1 MINLPGLGS
10 KKQAAGRSADTAR
23 ILKETEKTFER
34 GVTTMRDLVAP
45 SAVEVSKNWIKLGE
59 RYARTLFVF
68 SYPRFLSTNWFSPVI
83 NLDQVVDVSVFVHPI
98 DTTVVLQNLRKKI
111 AEVESQIAMRQE
123 HGLVRDPMLETA
135 YRDIEELRDKLQEAS
150 VRLFKFGIYLT
161 VWAKTPEELDDLETI
176 VRALLESKM
185 VYVKPAVLQQTEGLK
200 STLPFN
206 DDGLSIGES
215 FDSETIATAF
225 PFVSFDL
232 TSNGGILYGI
242 NAHNNSLIL
251 FDRFSLP
258 NANSVTLG
266 MSGGGKSFATKL
278 EIIRARMLGTDVV
291 VIDPEN
297 EYKPLAESAGGT
309 FFQISL
315 TSEYHINPLDL
326 PLPAE
331 GVAPSDQF
339 RTHILEVIGLLKIM
353 LGNLT
358 PQDEAVLDQAVQ
370 ETYASRN
377 ITAESD
383 FTEVTPPLLSDLAS
397 VLENMEGGNDL
408 AVRLSKYTSGAL
420 SGFVNQPTNVDLE
433 NDFVVFNVRDLEDEL
448 RPVAIYLV
456 LHYIWNIVRAQM
468 RKRLLVVDE
477 AWWLM
482 RIPEGAAFLQAIVKR
497 ARKYYLGVSTITQDV
512 ADFMESAHGRA
523 IVANSSMQFLFKQSP
538 ATIDAVQQS
547 FALTDEEK
555 YLLLESAVG
564 TGLFFAGQR
573 HVAIHVVASY
583 TENELITTNPEE
595 LQRGL

>member
-1 MINLPGLGS
+1 MINLPGFTEGGM
-10 KKQAAGRSADTAR
+10 KRSLDTQRVINEADKA
-23 ILKETEKTFER
+23 FER
-34 GVTTMRDLVAP
+34 GVTTLRDLVAP
-45 SAVEVSKNWIKLGE
+45 SAIEISQNWIKVGE

-68 SYPRFLSTNWFSPVI
+68 SYPRFLSTNWFSPII
-83 NLDQVVDVSVFVHPI
+83 NLDRIVDVSVFIHPI
-98 DTTVVLQNLRKKI
+98 DTTIVLQNLRKKI
-111 AEVESQIAMRQE
+111 AQVESQIAMRQE
-123 HGLVRDPMLETA
+123 KGLVRDPMLEVA

-150 VRLFKFGIYLT
+150 SRLFKFAIYFT
-161 VWAKTPEELDDLETI
+161 IWAKEPEGLDELETI

-185 VYVKPAVLQQTEGLK
+185 VYIKPAVLQQLEGLK

-206 DDGLSIGES
+206 DDGLGVGSS

-232 TSNGGILYGI
+232 TSNNGLLYGI

-266 MSGGGKSFATKL
+266 MSGGGKSYATKL
-278 EIIRARMLGTDVV
+278 EVLRSLMLGTEVV
-291 VIDPEN
+291 LIDPER
-297 EYKPLAESAGGT
+297 EYKDLAESVGGT
-309 FFQISL
+309 YFPISL
-315 TSEYHINPLDL
+315 TSEYRINPLDL
-326 PLPAE
+326 PMPIDDVSPA
-331 GVAPSDQF
+331 DQF
-339 RTHILEVIGLLKIM
+339 RSHLLEVIGLLKIM
-353 LGNLT
+353 LGELT
-358 PQDEAVLDQAVQ
+358 PQDEAVLDQAVR

-383 FTEVTPPLLSDLAS
+383 FSQVAAPLLGDLVS
-397 VLENMEGGNDL
+397 VLQNMSGAEEL
-408 AVRLSKYTSGAL
+408 AIRLEKYTKGAL
-420 SGFVNQPTNVDLE
+420 AGFVDQPTNVDLD
-433 NDFVVFNVRDLEDEL
+433 NSLVVFDVRDLEDEL

-456 LHYIWNIVRAQM
+456 LHYIWNIVRARM
-468 RKRLLVVDE
+468 KKRLLVVDE

-482 RIPEGAAFLQAIVKR
+482 RIPEGAAFLQSIVKR
-497 ARKYYLGVSTITQDV
+497 ARKYYLGVATITQDV
-512 ADFMESAHGRA
+512 ADFMESSHGKT

-538 ATIDAVQQS
+538 ATIDAVQKS

-583 TENELITTNPEE
+583 TENGIITTDPKE
-595 LQRGL
+595 RI

>member
-1 MINLPGLGS
+1 MIHLPGLA
-10 KKQAAGRSADTAR
+10 KKGAQRSADTQRLIEA
-23 ILKETEKTFER
+23 TEKTFDR

-45 SAVEVSKNWIKLGE
+45 SAIEVSQNWVKLGE
-59 RYARTLFVF
+59 RYARTVFVF
-68 SYPRFLSTNWFSPVI
+68 AYPRFLSTNWFSPVI
-83 NLDQVVDVSVFVHPI
+83 NLDQIVDIAIFIHPI
-98 DTTVVLQNLRKKI
+98 DTTIVLQNLRKKI
-111 AEVESQIAMRQE
+111 AEVESQIALRQE

-161 VWAKTPEELDDLETI
+161 LWAKSPKELDDLETI

-185 VYVKPAVLQQTEGLK
+185 VYVKPAILQQLEGLK

-206 DDGLSIGES
+206 DDGLAIGQS

-232 TSNGGILYGI
+232 TSNSGILYGI

-266 MSGGGKSFATKL
+266 ISGGGKSYTTKL
-278 EIIRARMLGTDVV
+278 EILRSRMFGTDVII
-291 VIDPEN
+291 IDPES
-297 EYKPLAESAGGT
+297 EYKDLAETTGGT

-331 GVAPSDQF
+331 GIAPSDQF
-339 RTHILEVIGLLKIM
+339 RSHILEVIGLLKIM
-353 LGNLT
+353 LGELT

-383 FTEVTPPLLSDLAS
+383 FTQISAPLLGDLVS
-397 VLENMEGGNDL
+397 VLENMAGGSEL
-408 AVRLSKYTSGAL
+408 AVRLAKYTSGAM
-420 SGFVNQPTNVDLE
+420 SGFVDQPTNVDLG
-433 NDFVVFNVRDLEDEL
+433 DSLIVFNVRDLEDEL
-448 RPVAIYLV
+448 RPIAIYLV
-456 LHYIWNIVRAQM
+456 LHFIWNIVRAQM

-512 ADFMESAHGRA
+512 ADFMGSVHGQA

-538 ATIDAVQQS
+538 ATIDAVQAS

-564 TGLFFAGQR
+564 TGLFFAGRR

-583 TENELITTNPEE
+583 TENELVTTNPEE
-595 LQRGL
+595 LAEMAA